1 MCKVTSSYK
10 IIGAVLLFRIT
21 GQSLESP
28 SSSGGNNEN
37 KSQEHWNPFKHTI
50 AIPTDAYGCIDF
62 RGTHTNKAQYIRLA
76 HDTKPELVLTL
87 LLREWCMEKPK
98 LLVTVTGGKANFD
111 LQPRIKWCLR
121 KGLLKAAKTTGAWIF
136 TGGTNTGVN
145 KHVGDALVSEKS
157 PRIKGG
163 RVVSI
168 GIAPWGVVE
177 KRNELVGK
185 NKDVPFH
192 TVAQPRSRFA
202 ALNKHHAY
210 FLLVDNG
217 TIGKYGAEI
226 ALRRKLEKFI
236 STQSLSE
243 NSQSQFST
251 PLVCLVIEGGT
262 NTVRAVLEYV
272 TASPPV
278 PVVVCDGTGRAADL
292 IAFVH
297 KYASDDG
304 DLGVIEDMKEQI
316 IHIIK
321 KTFDVSSEPAAKLYL
336 ELRQCIRRRHLI
348 TIFRCSGDRGERPA
362 MLDEVI
368 LTALFKAQH
377 LHPVEQLTLALTWN
391 RCDIARKEIFTYGQD
406 WPSGALEFAMQE
418 ALELDR
424 VDFVRLLLEQG
435 INMNKF
441 LTVKQLE
448 HLYNSKRGPA
458 NTLEYIVRDV
468 VPRMPRGYRYTLAD
482 IGLVINQLMG
492 TGYNATYTEKKYRP
506 HKTFAMTSNNNEN
519 HSENVKTLNSIDKK
533 QQNPPVAVKFKR
545 MSADGGST
553 NDVKKRSS
561 LSKYESVEKVNIQ
574 TTHKTALKKSLS
586 AHAKF
591 TLMSP
596 KHLVTNEEE
605 YYSQT
610 FEYPF
615 SDLIVW
621 AVLTKRQ
628 DMAKLMWQ
636 HGEQNLAKALA
647 ASRLYR
653 ALASE
658 AADDDLDV
666 EIYDELSKY
675 STVFEELALELLEYC
690 YQSDDDLT
698 QHLLTAS
705 LDNWSRYTCLK
716 LAVTADNLKFLAHP
730 LSQAILADLWMG
742 GLRMRK
748 NPLFKIAIGLIIP
761 LTILQ
766 LEFKTREELE
776 LMPQTEEELQ
786 DRDDRE
792 SSSSSTSSSSS
803 SSRRS
808 SVNHNDLDSLSS
820 VEMGTKFTGRLLG
833 RKRGDLVSNKLE
845 SKLENF
851 QYANEDVTVTTKP
864 NSTKIPSYSENLDVG
879 ISSFFQSD
887 NFLEAGNFLSKSENA
902 VKKKTRPLKWK
913 KKLYEFY
920 AAPITKYYSHLFAY
934 LIFLISYTYICLVK
948 TPEVPTPV
956 EWYVAACMT
965 NFFLEK
971 TRQVIAAEPTNILK
985 KIKAFVFDTHWNI
998 FDVFAI
1004 VSFLLA
1010 FILRLVD
1017 TSMIKYCRVVYATL
1031 ITYWYVRSLKL
1042 IGVNKYFG
1050 PYVMMIGKMIR
1061 EMFYFVVL
1069 LLVVLMAFGICRQA
1083 ILFPNEEAD
1092 WLLVRHIF
1100 YQPYFMLYGEVFA
1113 GDIDPVC
1120 NDTCTEYE
1128 QCGTNADG
1136 SLKVPCA
1143 PGHWITPIMMTI
1155 YLLIANILLLNLLIA
1170 TFNTIYNKVNL
1181 IAQQYWH
1188 FQRFT
1193 VVMEYEEKPSL
1204 PAPLTFISHIFRICK
1219 VRQNNKYINS

>member
-1 MCKVTSSYK
+1 M
-10 IIGAVLLFRIT
+10 
-21 GQSLESP
+21 
-28 SSSGGNNEN
+28 
-37 KSQEHWNPFKHTI
+37 
-50 AIPTDAYGCIDF
+50 
-62 RGTHTNKAQYIRLA
+62 
-76 HDTKPELVLTL
+76 LTL
-87 LLREWCMEKPK
+87 LLREWCLEKPK
-98 LLVTVTGGKANFD
+98 LLITVTGGKANFD
-111 LQPRIKWCLR
+111 LQPRIKWSLR

-177 KRNELVGK
+177 KRRELIGK
-185 NKDVPFH
+185 GKDVPFH
-192 TVAQPRSRFA
+192 TITQPRSRFA

-236 STQSLSE
+236 STQSLSDSAKSE
-243 NSQSQFST
+243 FST

-262 NTVRAVLEYV
+262 NTIRAVLEYV
-272 TASPPV
+272 TATPPV

-304 DLGVIEDMKEQI
+304 ELGAIEDIKDHI
-316 IHIIK
+316 IHQIK
-321 KTFDVSSEPAAKLYL
+321 KTFDVSSDQAAKLYL
-336 ELRQCIRRRHLI
+336 ELRQCIKRRHLI
-348 TIFRCSGDRGERPA
+348 TIFRCSGDRGEKPA

-377 LHPVEQLTLALTWN
+377 LRPVEQLTLALTWN

-406 WPSGALEFAMQE
+406 WPPGALEFAMQE

-441 LTVKQLE
+441 LNVKRLE
-448 HLYNSKRGPA
+448 ALYNSKRGPA
-458 NTLEYIVRDV
+458 NTLGYIVRDV
-468 VPRMPRGYRYTLAD
+468 VPRMPRGYRYSVAD

-492 TGYNATYTEKKYRP
+492 TGYNAVYTQKKYKP
-506 HKTFAMTSNNNEN
+506 HRNVGMSTSTNAENQVDNLRAQSTADKTQRKGSLGVAFKSVNGNDPTFSNN
-519 HSENVKTLNSIDKK
+519 
-533 QQNPPVAVKFKR
+533 AVKRFSLKDMR
-545 MSADGGST
+545 SNEIVGSE
-553 NDVKKRSS
+553 KSS
-561 LSKYESVEKVNIQ
+561 KP
-574 TTHKTALKKSLS
+574 TLKKSFS
-586 AHAKF
+586 TAAKIS
-591 TLMSP
+591 LMSP
-596 KHLVTNEEE
+596 KHVFSNEDE

-610 FEYPF
+610 FEFPF

-628 DMAKLMWQ
+628 EMAKLMWQ

-647 ASRLYR
+647 ASRLYQAM
-653 ALASE
+653 ALE
-658 AADDDLDV
+658 AADDDLDP
-666 EIYDELSKY
+666 EICDELTMY
-675 STVFEELALELLEYC
+675 STVFEELALDLLEYC

-698 QHLLTAS
+698 EYLLTAS
-705 LDNWSRYTCLK
+705 LDNWSRQTCLK
-716 LAVTADNLKFLAHP
+716 LAVTASNLKFLAHP
-730 LSQAILADLWMG
+730 LSQAILANLWMG

-748 NPLFKIAIGLIIP
+748 NPGFKIALGLIFP

-786 DRDDRE
+786 DRDDRD

-808 SVNHNDLDSLSS
+808 SINHNDLDSLSS
-820 VEMGTKFTGRLLG
+820 VEMGNGITGKLLG
-833 RKRGDLVSNKLE
+833 RKRGDAVSSTKLE
-845 SKLENF
+845 SKLETLWHMNDENTF
-851 QYANEDVTVTTKP
+851 TTRI
-864 NSTKIPSYSENLDVG
+864 NSNKNSSHPDHLDIG
-879 ISSFFQSD
+879 ISSFFQSEG
-887 NFLEAGNFLSKSENA
+887 FLEGSNILSKNDT
-902 VKKKTRPLKWK
+902 VGKKKTRPLKWK

-920 AAPITKYYSHLFAY
+920 AAPVTKYYSHLFAY
-934 LIFLISYTYICLVK
+934 LIFLTAFTYICLVK
-948 TPEVPTPV
+948 TPDLPAPV
-956 EWYVAACMT
+956 EYYVAACMA

-971 TRQVIAAEPTNILK
+971 IRQIIATEPTNPFK
-985 KIKAFVFDTHWNI
+985 KIQAFVFDTHWNI
-998 FDVFAI
+998 CDVVTI
-1004 VSFLLA
+1004 VSFLIA
-1010 FILRLVD
+1010 FVLRLLD
-1017 TSMIKYCRVVYATL
+1017 TSWIKYSRVVYATL

-1050 PYVMMIGKMIR
+1050 QYVMMIGKMIAH
-1061 EMFYFVVL
+1061 MFYFVVL

-1083 ILFPNEEAD
+1083 ILFPNEEPD

-1120 NDTCTEYE
+1120 NATCTEYE
-1128 QCGTNADG
+1128 QCGENADG
-1136 SLKVPCA
+1136 SLKVPCQ
-1143 PGHWITPIMMTI
+1143 PGHWVTPIMMTI
-1155 YLLIANILLLNLLIA
+1155 YLLVANILLLNLLIA
-1170 TFNTIYNKVNL
+1170 TFNTIYNEVNQ
-1181 IAQQYWH
+1181 ISQQYWH
-1188 FQRFT
+1188 FKRFT
-1193 VVMEYEEKPSL
+1193 VVMEYEEKPIL
-1204 PAPLTFISHIFRICK
+1204 PAPFTFMSHIFRICK
-1219 VRQNNKYINS
+1219 VRMNSIFNFITGNVTYIMQDSSFKHNKM

>member
-1 MCKVTSSYK
+1 MIFDFFCNIAKTS
-10 IIGAVLLFRIT
+10 G
-21 GQSLESP
+21 SP
-28 SSSGGNNEN
+28 SSSGCNNGNN
-37 KSQEHWNPFKHTI
+37 SQEHWNPFKHTI
-50 AIPTDAYGCIDF
+50 AFPTDAYGCIDF
-62 RGTHTNKAQYIRLA
+62 RGTHTNKAQYIRLS

-87 LLREWCMEKPK
+87 LLREWCLEKPK
-98 LLVTVTGGKANFD
+98 LLITVTGGKANFD

-121 KGLLKAAKTTGAWIF
+121 KGLLKAAKTTGAWIL
-136 TGGTNTGVN
+136 TGGTNTGVH

-177 KRNELVGK
+177 KRNELIGK

-217 TIGKYGAEI
+217 TVGKYGAEI

-236 STQSLSE
+236 SHQSLSG
-243 NSQSQFST
+243 SSKSHFST

-262 NTVRAVLEYV
+262 NTIRAVLEYV

-304 DLGVIEDMKEQI
+304 DLGAIEDMKEQI
-316 IHIIK
+316 IHTIK
-321 KTFDVSSEPAAKLYL
+321 KTFDVSSDMAAKLYL
-336 ELRQCIRRRHLI
+336 ELRQCIKRRHLI
-348 TIFRCSGDRGERPA
+348 TIFRCSGDRGEKPA

-377 LHPVEQLTLALTWN
+377 LHPLEQLTLALTWN

-406 WPSGALEFAMQE
+406 WPPGALEFAMQE

-424 VDFVRLLLEQG
+424 VDFVRLLLEHG
-435 INMNKF
+435 IDMNKF
-441 LTVKQLE
+441 MTVKRLE
-448 HLYNSKRGPA
+448 SLYNSRRGPA

-468 VPRMPRGYRYTLAD
+468 VPRMPRGYQYTLAD

-492 TGYNATYTEKKYRP
+492 TGYTASYTEKKYKLQKTIAGPTENSESHPEKNIADEGAKDRQYNIS
-506 HKTFAMTSNNNEN
+506 HSVTFAGLQ
-519 HSENVKTLNSIDKK
+519 KTDKVMKHLSINRMNGTCDKAPEERK
-533 QQNPPVAVKFKR
+533 LIPKN
-545 MSADGGST
+545 
-553 NDVKKRSS
+553 
-561 LSKYESVEKVNIQ
+561 
-574 TTHKTALKKSLS
+574 LKKSIS
-586 AHAKF
+586 SHTKIS
-591 TLMSP
+591 LMSP
-596 KHLVTNEEE
+596 KHVISNEDE

-628 DMAKLMWQ
+628 EMAKLMWQ

-647 ASRLYR
+647 ASRLYQAM
-653 ALASE
+653 ALE

-666 EIYDELSKY
+666 EIFDELTNY
-675 STVFEELALELLEYC
+675 SNVFEQFALQLLEYC

-698 QHLLTAS
+698 QYMLTAS
-705 LDNWSRYTCLK
+705 LDNWSRNTCLK
-716 LAVTADNLKFLAHP
+716 LAVTANHLQFLAHP

-748 NPLFKIAIGLIIP
+748 NPGFKIILGLLIP
-761 LTILQ
+761 VTILQ
-766 LEFKTREELE
+766 LDFKTREELE
-776 LMPQTEEELQ
+776 LMPQTEEELHG
-786 DRDDRE
+786 RDDRE

-808 SVNHNDLDSLSS
+808 SINRNDLDSLSS
-820 VEMGTKFTGRLLG
+820 VEMGTGLTGKLLG
-833 RKRGDLVSNKLE
+833 RKRVEAACSRLDSKPEAVSH
-845 SKLENF
+845 
-851 QYANEDVTVTTKP
+851 ANEHNV
-864 NSTKIPSYSENLDVG
+864 NSTRVASRKMSNTSENLDLDVPTFYQ
-879 ISSFFQSD
+879 SENFFDS
-887 NFLEAGNFLSKSENA
+887 NLLSKNDSA
-902 VKKKTRPLKWK
+902 IKKKTRPLKWK

-934 LIFLISYTYICLVK
+934 SIFLTAYTYICLVK
-948 TPEVPTPV
+948 TPHNPSVM
-956 EWYVAACMT
+956 EWYVAACMS

-971 TRQVIAAEPTNILK
+971 IRQIVAAEPANILK
-985 KIKAFVFDTHWNI
+985 KMKVFACESNWNI
-998 FDVFAI
+998 IDVIAI
-1004 VSFLLA
+1004 ISFLVA
-1010 FILRLVD
+1010 FALRLVD
-1017 TSMIKYCRVVYATL
+1017 ISLIKYCRVAYATL

-1050 PYVMMIGKMIR
+1050 PYVMMIRKMIAH
-1061 EMFYFVVL
+1061 MFYFVVL

-1092 WLLVRHIF
+1092 WFLVRHIF

-1113 GDIDPVC
+1113 GDIDPIC
-1120 NDTCTEYE
+1120 NATCTEYE

-1136 SLKVPCA
+1136 TLKVPCV
-1143 PGHWITPIMMTI
+1143 PGHWITPIMMTV
-1155 YLLIANILLLNLLIA
+1155 YLLVANILLLNLLIA

-1188 FQRFT
+1188 FQRFS
-1193 VVMEYEEKPSL
+1193 VVMEYEEKPIL
-1204 PAPLTFISHIFRICK
+1204 PAPLTFISHIYRICK
-1219 VRQNNKYINS
+1219 VCSKISQYMILI

>member
-1 MCKVTSSYK
+1 M
-10 IIGAVLLFRIT
+10 
-21 GQSLESP
+21 
-28 SSSGGNNEN
+28 
-37 KSQEHWNPFKHTI
+37 
-50 AIPTDAYGCIDF
+50 
-62 RGTHTNKAQYIRLA
+62 
-76 HDTKPELVLTL
+76 
-87 LLREWCMEKPK
+87 
-98 LLVTVTGGKANFD
+98 TGGKANFD
-111 LQPRIKWCLR
+111 LQPRIKWSLR

-177 KRNELVGK
+177 KRRELVGK

-202 ALNKHHAY
+202 ALNKHHSY

-217 TIGKYGAEI
+217 TTGKYGAEI

-236 STQSLSE
+236 STQSLSDSAKSE
-243 NSQSQFST
+243 FMT

-262 NTVRAVLEYV
+262 NTIRAVLEYV
-272 TASPPV
+272 TATPPV

-321 KTFDVSSEPAAKLYL
+321 KTFDVSSEQAAKLYL
-336 ELRQCIRRRHLI
+336 ELRQCIKRRHLI
-348 TIFRCSGDRGERPA
+348 TIFRCSGDRGEKPV

-377 LHPVEQLTLALTWN
+377 LRPVEQLTLALTWN

-406 WPSGALEFAMQE
+406 WPPGALEFAMQE
-418 ALELDR
+418 ALELNR

-435 INMNKF
+435 INVNKF
-441 LTVKQLE
+441 LTVKRLE
-448 HLYNSKRGPA
+448 ALYNSKRGPA
-458 NTLEYIVRDV
+458 NTLGYIVRDV
-468 VPRMPRGYRYTLAD
+468 VPRMPRGYRYSVAD

-492 TGYNATYTEKKYRP
+492 TGYNAVYTQKKYKPYRNVGVSTGTTIENQGENLLSP
-506 HKTFAMTSNNNEN
+506 SNKDKNIPKGSLGVAFKSFNGNESLRNDKTIKRLSLCEIKNNEIVEDRK
-519 HSENVKTLNSIDKK
+519 SSKT
-533 QQNPPVAVKFKR
+533 
-545 MSADGGST
+545 T
-553 NDVKKRSS
+553 
-561 LSKYESVEKVNIQ
+561 
-574 TTHKTALKKSLS
+574 LKKSFS
-586 AHAKF
+586 TAAKIS
-591 TLMSP
+591 LLSP
-596 KHLVTNEEE
+596 KHVFSNEDE

-610 FEYPF
+610 FEFPF

-628 DMAKLMWQ
+628 EMAKLMWQ

-653 ALASE
+653 AMALE
-658 AADDDLDV
+658 AADDDLDA
-666 EIYDELSKY
+666 EIYDELTNY
-675 STVFEELALELLEYC
+675 SEVFEELSLDLLEYC

-698 QHLLTAS
+698 EYLLTAS
-705 LDNWSRYTCLK
+705 LDNWSRQTCLK
-716 LAVTADNLKFLAHP
+716 LAVTANNFKFLAHP

-748 NPLFKIAIGLIIP
+748 NPGFKIALGLVFP

-786 DRDDRE
+786 DRDERE

-808 SVNHNDLDSLSS
+808 SINHNDLDSLSS
-820 VEMGTKFTGRLLG
+820 VEMGNGITGRLLG
-833 RKRGDLVSNKLE
+833 RKRGEAVCS
-845 SKLENF
+845 SKLENKLETLSHM
-851 QYANEDVTVTTKP
+851 YEDNGFAGNVNFNKLEGYP
-864 NSTKIPSYSENLDVG
+864 DDLDVG
-879 ISSFFQSD
+879 ISSFFQPES
-887 NFLEAGNFLSKSENA
+887 FLEETNLLSKSDT
-902 VKKKTRPLKWK
+902 VGKKKTRPLKWK

-934 LIFLISYTYICLVK
+934 LIFLTAYTYICLVK
-948 TPEVPTPV
+948 TPDLPSPV
-956 EWYVAACMT
+956 EYYVAACMA

-971 TRQVIAAEPTNILK
+971 IRQIIAAEPTNIFK
-985 KIKAFVFDTHWNI
+985 KMQAFVFDVHWNVC
-998 FDVFAI
+998 DVLAI
-1004 VSFLLA
+1004 VSFLAA
-1010 FILRLVD
+1010 FALRLVD
-1017 TSMIKYCRVVYATL
+1017 TSWIKYCRVVYATL

-1050 PYVMMIGKMIR
+1050 PYVMMIGKMMAH
-1061 EMFYFVVL
+1061 MFYFVVL

-1092 WLLVRHIF
+1092 WILVRHIF

-1120 NDTCTEYE
+1120 NATCTEYE
-1128 QCGTNADG
+1128 ECGANADG
-1136 SLKVPCA
+1136 TLKVPCQ
-1143 PGHWITPIMMTI
+1143 PGHWITPIMTTI
-1155 YLLIANILLLNLLIA
+1155 YLLVANILLLNLLIA
-1170 TFNTIYNKVNL
+1170 TFNTIYNKVNQ
-1181 IAQQYWH
+1181 ISQQYWH

-1193 VVMEYEEKPSL
+1193 VVMEYEEKPIL
-1204 PAPLTFISHIFRICK
+1204 PAPFTFVSHIFRVCK
-1219 VRQNNKYINS
+1219 VGVNLNIYLI